1 MKVLVIGS
9 GGREHAIV
17 RQFKKS
23 PSVTEVFTV
32 PGNDGMRKDATCVAL
47 SQLDF
52 PALVELVKREKIS
65 FTFVGPEQPL
75 SEGIVDYFQAE
86 GLTIFGPTQAAAE
99 LEGSK
104 AYAKDLM
111 HRYEIPTAFYEVFDQ
126 VEPALA
132 YIHEHGAPIV
142 IKADGLAAGKGVVV
156 AMTLEEAEEAVRSML
171 DGQRFGDASARIVIE
186 EFLEGEE
193 FSLLS
198 FVHDGH
204 IIPMPI
210 AQDHKRAFDGDQGP
224 NTGGMGAYCPVPH
237 LPEGL
242 TQQALD
248 TVVTKTVQAMTEEG
262 RPFTGILYAG
272 LIATTEGPKVIEF
285 NTRFGD
291 PETQVVLPKLTSD
304 FGKLIIDLLE
314 GQHPQAEWD
323 DLQHIGVVVA
333 AEGYPDEPVKG
344 QLLPELHQ
352 LKDVDV
358 FHAGTKFAEAAE
370 GERYYGNGGR
380 LILVSAAAAS
390 LQEASEHL
398 YEQLQTLIWPSC
410 FYRNDIGW
418 RAMKH

>member
-17 RQFKKS
+17 RQFHQS
-23 PSVTEVFTV
+23 PSVTEVFAV
-32 PGNDGMRKDATCVAL
+32 PGNDGMKSEATCVDL
-47 SQLDF
+47 SPLDF
-52 PALVELVKREKIS
+52 SALVQLVKREKIT

-75 SEGIVDYFQAE
+75 SEGIVDYFHAE
-86 GLTIFGPTQAAAE
+86 GLSIFGPTQAAAE

-111 HRYEIPTAFYEVFDQ
+111 QRYEIPTAFYEVFDE
-126 VEPALA
+126 VEPALT
-132 YIHEHGAPIV
+132 YVKKHGAPIV

-156 AMTLEEAEEAVRSML
+156 AMTEQEAEEAVRSML
-171 DGQRFGDASARIVIE
+171 DGARFGDASARIVIE

-193 FSLLS
+193 FSLLA

-204 IIPMPI
+204 IVPMPI
-210 AQDHKRAFDGDQGP
+210 AQDHKRAYDGDLGP

-242 TQQALD
+242 ADTALE
-248 TVVTKTVQAMTEEG
+248 TIVKKTVDAMTEEN
-262 RPFTGILYAG
+262 RPFTGVLYAG
-272 LIATTEGPKVIEF
+272 LIATNEGPKVIEF

-304 FGKLIIDLLE
+304 FGRLIVDLLE
-314 GQHPQAEWD
+314 GARPTAEWD
-323 DLQHIGVVVA
+323 DLSHVGVVVA

-344 QLLPELHQ
+344 QLLPEIHKLS
-352 LKDVDV
+352 DVTV
-358 FHAGTKFAEAAE
+358 FHAGTARAEDQE

-380 LILVSAAAAS
+380 LLLVSAAAAS
-390 LQEASEHL
+390 HKEASDQVYAAL
-398 YEQLQTLIWPSC
+398 SAVDWPSC
-410 FYRNDIGW
+410 FYRKDIGW
-418 RAMKH
+418 RAKK

>member
-17 RQFKKS
+17 RQFKTS
-23 PSVTEVFTV
+23 PSVTEVFAV
-32 PGNDGMRKDATCVAL
+32 PGNDGMKDEATCVAL

-52 PALVELVKREKIS
+52 PAIAQLVKREKITL
-65 FTFVGPEQPL
+65 TFVGPEQPL
-75 SEGIVDYFQAE
+75 SEGIVDYFHSE

-111 HRYEIPTAFYEVFDQ
+111 ERYNIPTAFYEVFDE
-126 VEPALA
+126 VEPALH
-132 YIHEHGAPIV
+132 YIQKHGAPIV
-142 IKADGLAAGKGVVV
+142 IKVDGLAAGKGVVV
-156 AMTLEEAEEAVRSML
+156 AMTIEEAEEAVRSML

-193 FSLLS
+193 FSLLA

-242 TQQALD
+242 TKQALD
-248 TVVTKTVQAMTEEG
+248 TVVKRTIQAMTEEG
-262 RPFTGILYAG
+262 RPFTGVLYAG

-291 PETQVVLPKLTSD
+291 PETQVVLPKLRSD
-304 FGKLIIDLLE
+304 FGKLMVDLLE
-314 GQHPQAEWD
+314 GQHPEAQWD
-323 DLQHIGVVVA
+323 DLQHVGVVIA
-333 AEGYPDEPVKG
+333 AEGYPEEPVKG
-344 QLLPELHQ
+344 QLLPLLNDLQ
-352 LKDVDV
+352 NVSV
-358 FHAGTKFAEAAE
+358 FYAGIREE
-370 GERYYGNGGR
+370 QERLYGNGGR
-380 LILVSAAAAS
+380 ILLVSASGETFSEAADHVYAQLDA
-390 LQEASEHL
+390 LQ
-398 YEQLQTLIWPSC
+398 WPSC
-410 FYRNDIGW
+410 FYRKDIGW
-418 RAMKH
+418 RARR

>member
-17 RQFKKS
+17 RQFKTS
-23 PSVTEVFTV
+23 PSVTEVFAI
-32 PGNDGMRKDATCVAL
+32 PGNDGMKDEATCIAI

-52 PALVELVKREKIS
+52 PAIAEVVRREKITL
-65 FTFVGPEQPL
+65 TFVGPEQPL
-75 SEGIVDYFQAE
+75 SEGIVDYFHSE

-104 AYAKDLM
+104 AYAKDVM
-111 HRYEIPTAFYEVFDQ
+111 DRYAISTAFYEVFEE

-132 YIHEHGAPIV
+132 YVKKQGAPIV

-156 AMTLEEAEEAVRSML
+156 AMTEDEAEQAVVSML
-171 DGQRFGDASARIVIE
+171 DDQRFGDASSRIVIE

-193 FSLLS
+193 FSLLA
-198 FVHDGH
+198 FVHGGH

-210 AQDHKRAFDGDQGP
+210 AQDHKRAYDGDRGP

-242 TQQALD
+242 AEQALE
-248 TVVTKTVQAMTEEG
+248 TIVRKTVDAMDAEG
-262 RPFTGILYAG
+262 RSFTGVLYAG

-291 PETQVVLPKLTSD
+291 PETQVVLPKLKTD
-304 FGKLIIDLLE
+304 FGKLLVDLLE
-314 GQHPQAEWD
+314 RQAPTAEWD
-323 DLQHIGVVVA
+323 DLQHLGVVVA

-344 QLLPELHQ
+344 QLLPELHK
-352 LKDVDV
+352 LKDVQV
-358 FHAGTKFAEAAE
+358 FHAGTTLQQDRFR
-370 GERYYGNGGR
+370 GSGGR
-380 LILVSAAAAS
+380 LLLVSAAAETPAEAAS
-390 LQEASEHL
+390 KVYAALDSVD
-398 YEQLQTLIWPSC
+398 WPSC
-410 FYRNDIGW
+410 YYRKDIGW
-418 RAMKH
+418 RTLS